1 MKRISLYK
9 ILGVFISA
17 VMLFAACTKDEDQVK
32 LDPILSTS
40 ELLDV
45 TSDSATV
52 VGFVVAS
59 GSGFSERGVCYDID
73 SVPTVED
80 HKVVYTGT
88 STTATFIVKIG
99 GLAYATK
106 YYARAYAISESG
118 VIYGEEYSFTTL
130 PVVPTLTTDAITSI
144 TGNSA
149 TTGGNVTIAGGAEV
163 TARGVCY
170 SADTVPTVANDKTVN
185 EKGTGAFVS
194 NLSSLKGNTTYYV
207 RAYATNSAGTGY
219 GPVVT
224 FKTLVDLPVVT
235 TTAITAVTKISAI
248 SGGNVTYD
256 GGASVSERGIVYGTS
271 ENPTTSD
278 NVIKAGTGTGEFVSN
293 LTGLTLNTN
302 YYVRAY
308 AINSAGTA
316 YGTQVAFTT
325 LADIVKFWIVGSAT
339 ANGWNNDDNAPY
351 IISTATSN
359 GQAEGYVYLTAG
371 AFKLTTDHSW
381 DAAHTFGD
389 NGSGALTNPGSDIN
403 VTSDGYYLLK
413 ASQADMTY
421 SLTKTTWGVI
431 GSFAASNWATQLD
444 LTFAAT
450 TGIFYGG
457 VHMEASTAFKFRGTS
472 DWGLNYGCTAADGKT
487 LNAGGSDIAVTTAGD
502 YAITLD
508 LSHPNEY
515 TYSANRWGLI
525 GDATAGGWDTSTPM
539 TWDATNKVFTVT
551 TTLVGGKSFKFRA
564 NDAWVLNYGGSLS
577 ALTEGGGDIAVTADG
592 SYVITLDPWTKVGTL
607 KAAKKK

>member
-1 MKRISLYK
+1 MKRISIYK
-9 ILGVFISA
+9 ILGIFISA
-17 VMLFAACTKDEDQVK
+17 VMLFAACTKDDEDVK

-59 GSGFSERGVCYDID
+59 GSGFSERGVCYDTD

-80 HKVVYTGT
+80 TKVVYKGT

-130 PVVPTLTTDAITSI
+130 PVVPTLTTDAITAI

-170 SADTVPTVANDKTVN
+170 SSDTVPTVANDKTVN

-194 NLSSLKGNTTYYV
+194 NLSGLKGNTTYYV

-224 FKTLVDLPVVT
+224 FKTLVDLPVVS
-235 TTAITAVTKISAI
+235 TTAISAITKVSAI

-256 GGASVSERGIVYGTS
+256 GGASVSERGIVWSTS

-278 NVIKAGTGTGEFVSN
+278 NVIKTGSGTGEFVSN

-325 LADIVKFWIVGSAT
+325 LADIVKFYIVGDYNSWSNSDA
-339 ANGWNNDDNAPY
+339 AQY
-351 IISTATSN
+351 ILSTATSN

-371 AFKLTTDHSW
+371 GIKLTTDHSW
-381 DAAHTFGD
+381 DDAHSFGD
-389 NGSGALTNPGSDIN
+389 NGSGALTNPGNNITIAS
-403 VTSDGYYLLK
+403 SGYYYVK

-421 SLTKTTWGVI
+421 SVTQTTWGII
-431 GSFAASNWATQLD
+431 GSFAASNWASQID
-444 LTFAAT
+444 LNFDAT
-450 TGIFYGG
+450 SGIFFGG
-457 VHMEASTAFKFRGTS
+457 IHMEASTAFKFRGTS
-472 DWGLNYGCTAADGKT
+472 DWSVNYGCTAADGKT
-487 LNAGGSDIAVTTAGD
+487 LNAGGSDIAVATEGD

-515 TYSANRWGLI
+515 TYSANRWGII

-551 TTLVGGKSFKFRA
+551 TTLIGGKAFKFRA
-564 NDAWVLNYGGSLS
+564 NDAWDLNYGGSLS
-577 ALTEGGGDIAVTADG
+577 ALTEGGADITATADG
-592 SYVITLDPWTKVGTL
+592 SYVITLNPWTKVGTI